1 VTVEMLLQ
9 KSGIEVNA
17 RDSYRRTPM
26 MLAAALGNEAL
37 VITLMNAGGCVCVCV
52 CGVCVT
58 WFLGTGFR
66 CMCFFQGIFF
76 GDHTE
81 ARG

>member
-1 VTVEMLLQ
+1 MLLQ

-37 VITLMNAGGCVCVCV
+37 V
-52 CGVCVT
+52 
-58 WFLGTGFR
+58 F
-66 CMCFFQGIFF
+66 
-76 GDHTE
+76 
-81 ARG
+81 